1 MINTSFAPIGTVAS
15 RPSVAA
21 SQGKSEPGETGAPQE
36 TVSLSETPARK
47 SWLGRTLGKT
57 AVMLGLGAAL
67 FCASVP
73 AANAQSYFYHQP
85 VCGQV
90 QTGSQTGISIDHRG
104 NIGVYT
110 TQQSVN
116 TCNGTVQQN
125 TIGINQN
132 GVVIQQQTGV
142 PGWGVFNGPTVV
154 FPNHQGHRGHH
165 GHHGHHGHGHHGG
178 WHR

>member
-1 MINTSFAPIGTVAS
+1 MINTSYTSVANLAH

-21 SQGKSEPGETGAPQE
+21 SQNQGQTAETGAPQE
-36 TVSLSETPARK
+36 TVSLSEAPARK
-47 SWLGRTLGKT
+47 SWLGKALGKT
-57 AVMLGLGAAL
+57 AVVLGLGAAL

-73 AANAQSYFYHQP
+73 AANAQSYYYHQP

-104 NIGVYT
+104 NVGIYT

-125 TIGINQN
+125 TVGISQN

-142 PGWGVFNGPTVV
+142 PGWGYNGTTIVIPG
-154 FPNHQGHRGHH
+154 NQGHHGHRGHGHH
-165 GHHGHHGHGHHGG
+165 GHHGHHGG
-178 WHR
+178 WYR